1 MAVVTKATYESL
13 SDYIGN
19 AYGSQKGVQPF
30 IASGLEEIV
39 NLDDADQEY
48 DMLFAFYQADQGA
61 NSTFLA
67 TTNFIALAAALNNH
81 VELRSSKTLTQFLTD
96 EGILVSEDFASVSK
110 DAGFDIDAFI
120 AP

>member
-1 MAVVTKATYESL
+1 MGVVTKATYESL

-19 AYGSQKGVQPF
+19 AYGAQKAASPF

-39 NLDDADQEY
+39 NLDDADQEF
-48 DMLFAFYQADQGA
+48 DLLFTFYQTDAGADSLF
-61 NSTFLA
+61 NSTSNFTSLA
-67 TTNFIALAAALNNH
+67 SSLNGH
-81 VELRSSKTLTQFLTD
+81 VELRSGKSLTGFLTD
-96 EGILVSEDFASVSK
+96 EGILVSENYAIISK